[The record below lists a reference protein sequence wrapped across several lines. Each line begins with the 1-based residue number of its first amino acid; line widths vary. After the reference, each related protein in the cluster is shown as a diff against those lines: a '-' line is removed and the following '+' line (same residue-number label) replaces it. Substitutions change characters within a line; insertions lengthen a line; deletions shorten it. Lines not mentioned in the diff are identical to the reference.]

1 MLRGYKGFEVDPNTG
16 KVVEGSMYSAP
27 TIYKNPKLMDRMTE
41 RLKGLHEDT
50 YGEEVISSGMDSN
63 GVWKSVSATKTSE
76 LTPDKILEVYN
87 SVIQEPDVQMYLN
100 QRADMM
106 YYSAQESGNS
116 AAYLD
121 AKQKTNLSA
130 IDAINNELNTKKYS
144 AEDKKTLAGQ
154 IDSLIEENKRIDSAK
169 ADPTVAES
177 LLKTMFQNDLLGP
190 VKAFALSRRFEDI
203 QTKRGYENNYHFILD
218 AHRRRQD
225 KIDQLSESISR
236 QGDVTAADDISGSTT
251 DEKKAFV
258 ADADKEIARLEAEM
272 ASPEFQ
278 TLSAAL
284 QNDKKNDLIQVKRR
298 KEKTQAQIIEA
309 GNKAITMADLE
320 KEFPSF
326 IGIFKEQMPEGSTP
340 GEIYYQ
346 MKRTFDNPN
355 DQDYK
360 DFQNLYKQKTGKDF
374 GDYYGAPAKY
384 NSHEEYVQ
392 AKGRFSLNL
401 SEAMHDYS
409 TGPYIDKATIA
420 PNLGGGSGAF
430 TVPTPS
436 AGMLSALDSKIN
448 AKYLEMKESRLYSER
463 IQTGDIDLDLETS
476 KQVKD
481 FFVGRP
487 ITENEMVML
496 DGKPMS
502 GTDLAATGMNYKVD
516 KAFWNVE
523 TNTYELDL
531 VGKDGAVKTVTMDG
545 RRLQGTGLAQ
555 AMSRPAVRLG
565 AAVMAQN
572 SNVAGTERFLRDIT
586 INGVEAQI
594 RIKSNGDATPYISF
608 EKKDGTPLS
617 VDAKGDPLERVYKL
631 NDPEVKELLE
641 ETDVVITGI

>member
-1 MLRGYKGFEVDPNTG
+1 MPYKFGEYVSTYVDPKSAEISEILRNRYMENFRANDQLAMAVDQMKAALPFENDMTKKAELEKQVNEKLEALASRGDYENLGFAVHAATKEFSRGYAPIKENYERYQGAIQTLNEQYKSGEIDSQDFNLAAPYMLRGYKGFEVDPNTG

-360 DFQNLYKQKTGKDF
+360 DFQNLYKQKTG
-374 GDYYGAPAKY
+374 
-384 NSHEEYVQ
+384 
-392 AKGRFSLNL
+392 
-401 SEAMHDYS
+401 
-409 TGPYIDKATIA
+409 
-420 PNLGGGSGAF
+420 
-430 TVPTPS
+430 
-436 AGMLSALDSKIN
+436 
-448 AKYLEMKESRLYSER
+448 
-463 IQTGDIDLDLETS
+463 
-476 KQVKD
+476 
-481 FFVGRP
+481 
-487 ITENEMVML
+487 
-496 DGKPMS
+496 
-502 GTDLAATGMNYKVD
+502 
-516 KAFWNVE
+516 
-523 TNTYELDL
+523 
-531 VGKDGAVKTVTMDG
+531 
-545 RRLQGTGLAQ
+545 
-555 AMSRPAVRLG
+555 
-565 AAVMAQN
+565 
-572 SNVAGTERFLRDIT
+572 
-586 INGVEAQI
+586 
-594 RIKSNGDATPYISF
+594 
-608 EKKDGTPLS
+608 
-617 VDAKGDPLERVYKL
+617 
-631 NDPEVKELLE
+631 
-641 ETDVVITGI
+641 